1 MKKRVSRSL
10 SVAGFLLS
18 VWLPSGGSFAADTI
32 APATENTLPPFQIEH
47 SFVHPLVSLKLQR
60 SYEIYI
66 KLPPG
71 YDKPENAQHR
81 YPVVYLNDGPYTFQV
96 ASGETR
102 VPFNHGTFEE
112 FILVGLSYAQ
122 GEDGAISRERDL
134 TPALDLRH
142 KPYAT
147 GGARAYLGFL
157 ENEVM
162 PLVEKTYRIDTQ
174 RRTLAGQSYGG
185 LFGLWVMLN
194 QPELFQNYI
203 LTSTSLWYN
212 NRTMFEQETMYARHH
227 TDLKANVYFAIGQM
241 EHPAPCGRLKSE
253 CSDFDMV
260 ADQAAMVKQL
270 HSHNYKNLQLH
281 TKLVSGAYHTT
292 TFPSGLLW
300 ALQEL
305 FLTQRESAK

>member
-18 VWLPSGGSFAADTI
+18 VWLPVGGSFAADAI

-47 SFVHPLVSLKLQR
+47 SFVHTLVSLKLQR

-134 TPALDLRH
+134 TPALDIRR

-162 PLVEKTYRIDTQ
+162 RLVEKTYRIDAQ

-194 QPELFQNYI
+194 EPELFQNYI

-212 NRTMFEQETMYARHH
+212 NRTMFEQETTYARHH

-281 TKLVSGAYHTT
+281 TKVIPGAYHTT

>member
-1 MKKRVSRSL
+1 MKKTVSRSL
-10 SVAGFLLS
+10 PIAVLLLS
-18 VWLPSGGSFAADTI
+18 IFLPVDESFAADAI
-32 APATENTLPPFQIEH
+32 ALASETTPRPFQIEH
-47 SFVHPLVSLKLQR
+47 SFVHLLASTKLQR
-60 SYEIYI
+60 SDEIYI

-71 YDKPENAQHR
+71 YDKSENAQQR

-102 VPFNHGTFEE
+102 APFDHGTFEE
-112 FILVGLSYAQ
+112 FILVGISYAQ
-122 GEDGAISRERDL
+122 GEDGAISCERDL
-134 TPALDLRH
+134 TPILDIRH
-142 KPYAT
+142 KPYVT

-162 PLVEKTYRIDTQ
+162 PLVEKTYRIDAQ

-185 LFGLWVMLN
+185 LFGLWVMFN
-194 QPELFQNYI
+194 EPELFQNYI

-212 NRTMFEQETMYARHH
+212 NRAMFEQEAAYARHH
-227 TDLKANVYFAIGQM
+227 SDLKANVYFAIGQM

-281 TKLVSGAYHTT
+281 TKVISGAYHTT

-305 FLTQRESAK
+305 FLTQREPAK